1 MLLLGSREFHLS
13 VTLVP
18 ILLPSVSPLAYPR
31 LSHPRVCPQFCSG
44 GWPSDLISLVVWED
58 VLIFTIFCFGSVC
71 MECMCVGRE
80 CMRKGF
86 QATYISDKKLETQK
100 GTFEM
105 VSEWYLIPAA
115 ARLER

>member
-1 MLLLGSREFHLS
+1 
-13 VTLVP
+13 
-18 ILLPSVSPLAYPR
+18 
-31 LSHPRVCPQFCSG
+31 
-44 GWPSDLISLVVWED
+44 
-58 VLIFTIFCFGSVC
+58 
-71 MECMCVGRE
+71 
-80 CMRKGF
+80 MRKGF